1 MTASVGNVD
10 DMTGGNAGLVLRLR
24 KMAVLMA
31 PEATANISTIVNA
44 TGATLSIPAAFQK
57 VGYLGKDDGATLTPG
72 QDVSDSTAYGQSQ
85 PLNQYV
91 TSTSFTAGFTMKET
105 NKTVLESYYGQ
116 DLSAIKA
123 KITTREITWDVP
135 DTPEVRYVR
144 LLLIGQHRDGNDAIG
159 VAHYLQRAS
168 ISDIGEQTLSETDD
182 YVYPVTYTAL
192 VESTLGTSRRPFI
205 AGPGLATLG
214 ATPMGFTVATS

>member
-1 MTASVGNVD
+1 VTAPITGNVD
-10 DMTGGNAGLVLRLR
+10 DLTGGNGAQVLRLR

-31 PEATANISTIVNA
+31 PESAPALTSIVSA
-44 TGATLSIPAAFQK
+44 DGTQLSIPADYRK

-72 QDVSDSTAYGQSQ
+72 QETSDSTAYGQSQ
-85 PLNQYV
+85 PISQYV

-105 NKTVLESYYGQ
+105 HKAVLEAYYGM

-123 KITTREITWDVP
+123 RATTREITWDVP
-135 DTPEVRYVR
+135 DTPEVRYMR
-144 LLLIGQHRDGNDAIG
+144 ILIVGQHRDGADAIW
-159 VAHYLQRAS
+159 VAQFMPRSS
-168 ISDIGEQTLSETDD
+168 ISDIGEQTLSETED

-192 VESTLGTSRRPFI
+192 VDSTLGTSRRPFI

-214 ATPMGFTVATS
+214 TTPMGFQVAA